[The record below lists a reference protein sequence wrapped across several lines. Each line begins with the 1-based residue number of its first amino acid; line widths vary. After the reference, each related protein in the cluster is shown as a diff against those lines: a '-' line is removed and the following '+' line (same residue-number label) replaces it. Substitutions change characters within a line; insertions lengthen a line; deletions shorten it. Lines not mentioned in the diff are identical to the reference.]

1 MEHLMSLMERD
12 GATGREA
19 PRAVG
24 EQSEAAGG
32 STAPERVPDPELAE
46 RPKRRRFSAEY
57 KLQILKEADACDKQG
72 ELGALLR
79 REGLYSS
86 HLSTWRAQREEGAL
100 GALERKRGRKP
111 ADPLAAE
118 NAELRRRAERAEAE
132 LAKARKV
139 IEVQGNVS
147 ALLEDLLGTE
157 SAEESTER

>member
-1 MEHLMSLMERD
+1 MEHVMSLINRD
-12 GATGREA
+12 EAAGRETE
-19 PRAVG
+19 RAEG
-24 EQSEAAGG
+24 ERSEAAGG
-32 STAPERVPDPELAE
+32 SAAPKGVPDPELTE
-46 RPKRRRFSAEY
+46 RPKRRSFTAEY
-57 KLQILKEADACDKQG
+57 KLAVLKQADACKKPG

-86 HLSTWRAQREEGAL
+86 HLSSWRRQRDAGEL
-100 GALERKRGRKP
+100 GRKRGRKG
-111 ADPLAAE
+111 ADPLETE

-157 SAEESTER
+157 GAEGSTER

>member
-1 MEHLMSLMERD
+1 MEHVMSLINRD
-12 GATGREA
+12 EAAGRETE
-19 PRAVG
+19 RAEG
-24 EQSEAAGG
+24 ESSEAAGG
-32 STAPERVPDPELAE
+32 DAAPQAVPDPELSE
-46 RPKRRRFSAEY
+46 RPKRRTFTAEY
-57 KLQILKEADACDKQG
+57 KLKVLKQADACRKPG

-86 HLSTWRAQREEGAL
+86 HLSSWRRQRDAGEL
-100 GALERKRGRKP
+100 GRKRGRKG
-111 ADPLAAE
+111 ADPLEKE

-157 SAEESTER
+157 GAEESTER